1 MICRM
6 SRFRRGGAILAIA
19 TLFAFVGCSSTKGS
33 KKIGVMLSLT
43 GPGAQYGRMV
53 LDGIDLAISELNARP
68 GAAAWKSVV
77 EDDATDP
84 RIGFNAAQ
92 KLLEVDKV
100 QGLVGPIASS
110 VALAVAPLAGKQ
122 KILLLSPAASTPL
135 LSGIS
140 PFVFRIYPSDT
151 YDGAFLAKAARNRL
165 HLSNVAILYINN
177 DFGSGLQKTFSETFQ
192 SLGGRITGRDTFN
205 QGAATFRTQLTR
217 LSNPPPDGIFLI
229 ATVNDYIVAL
239 RQMRELGLR
248 WRVLAPV
255 TFDDPVILA
264 QTGSAAEGVTYS
276 RPAFDPK
283 SSEAGVA
290 GFVGIYRK
298 KFGKD
303 PSILNALGYD
313 AANIMVKTLEAQPG
327 GGDAAQTALRA
338 MVYDG
343 ATGKISFDKNGDVLK
358 ELQLLEIRSGK
369 AVPVGN

>member
-1 MICRM
+1 ME
-6 SRFRRGGAILAIA
+6 SRTNRFNRGSAILAIFA
-19 TLFAFVGCSSTKGS
+19 FMAFVGCSSTKDS
-33 KKIGVMLSLT
+33 KKLGVLLSLT

-53 LDGIDLAISELNARP
+53 LDGIDLAVAELNARP
-68 GAAAWKSVV
+68 GAVKWTSVV

-84 RIGFNAAQ
+84 RVGFNAAQ
-92 KLLEVDKV
+92 KLLEVDRV

-110 VALAVAPLAGKQ
+110 VALTVAPLAGKQ

-135 LSGIS
+135 LSGIN

-165 HLSNVAILYINN
+165 QLSNVAILYINN
-177 DFGSGLQKTFSETFQ
+177 DFGAGLQKTFTKTFE
-192 SLGGRITGRDTFN
+192 SLGGRITGRETFN
-205 QGAATFRTQLTR
+205 QGAASFRTQLTI
-217 LSNPPPDGIFLI
+217 LSKPPPDGVFLI

-248 WRVLAPV
+248 ARVLAPI
-255 TFDDPVILA
+255 TFDDPEIPA
-264 QTGSAAEGVTYS
+264 QVGSAAEGVMYS

-283 SSEAGVA
+283 SGEAGVA
-290 GFVGIYRK
+290 NFVQSYRK
-298 KFGKD
+298 KFGKE

-313 AANIMVKTLEAQPG
+313 SANIMVKTLESHPG
-327 GGDAAQTALRA
+327 GGDAAQAALRA

-343 ATGKISFDKNGDVLK
+343 ATGRIIFDANGDVLK
-358 ELQLLEIRSGK
+358 DLQLLEIRSGK